1 MGVPKPERPRLVLL
15 RKHMSLYHCTKE
27 DNGHNSITKCNK
39 SYLNT
44 KFIPTISQNI
54 LSEIKKKK
62 NLSKNFTFHYTQTY
76 LKITTCCTLFFLKT
90 SPDALFTDGL
100 ANFETKCVQPLG
112 QLFSLNISKRAF

>member
-62 NLSKNFTFHYTQTY
+62 NFEQKLYIPLYT
-76 LKITTCCTLFFLKT
+76 
-90 SPDALFTDGL
+90 
-100 ANFETKCVQPLG
+100 
-112 QLFSLNISKRAF
+112 NISENNNMLHSIFFKDKS